1 MNKKTIGTVL
11 LIAGVI
17 LLLASLTADMI
28 GIGEAA
34 SAFGYKQIIGT
45 VVGAV
50 AAVAGFV
57 MRSRA

>member
-1 MNKKTIGTVL
+1 L
-11 LIAGVI
+11 LVAGVI

-50 AAVAGFV
+50 AAVAGFSL
-57 MRSRA
+57 RSKE

>member
-1 MNKKTIGTVL
+1 MNNKTIGTIL
-11 LIAGVI
+11 LVAGVI

-34 SAFGYKQIIGT
+34 DAFGYRQI
-45 VVGAV
+45 VGAIV
-50 AAVAGFV
+50 GVIAAVAGFV

>member
-1 MNKKTIGTVL
+1 L
-11 LIAGVI
+11 LVAGII
-17 LLLASLTADMI
+17 LLLAFLTADMI

-50 AAVAGFV
+50 AAVAGFIL
-57 MRSRA
+57 RSKE

>member
-11 LIAGVI
+11 LVAGVI

-50 AAVAGFV
+50 AAVAGFFL
-57 MRSRA
+57 RSKE